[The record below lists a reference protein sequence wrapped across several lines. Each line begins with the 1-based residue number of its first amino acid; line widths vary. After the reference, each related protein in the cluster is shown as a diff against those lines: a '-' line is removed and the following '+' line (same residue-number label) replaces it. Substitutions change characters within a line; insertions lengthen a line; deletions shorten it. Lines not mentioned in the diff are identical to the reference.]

1 MSKQRFTPE
10 EIARSL
16 RVCHGAAASC
26 EGCICADGRVQRSP
40 VECRELETLAAD
52 LIEEQAKRIAELEEQ
67 ARWIPV
73 SERLPDLTE
82 AEKRRI
88 IWDDYAA
95 PVFIAMIKGAKVPTA
110 LYFDGEYWYD
120 SDGAMYAVTHW
131 KPMPEGL
138 EVGT

>member
-40 VECRELETLAAD
+40 AECRELEIWAAD

-73 SERLPDLTE
+73 SERLPEVDE
-82 AEKRRI
+82 
-88 IWDDYAA
+88 DD
-95 PVFIAMIKGAKVPTA
+95 VEVLVMIKGAKESTT
-110 LYFDGEYWYD
+110 LYVNDEGEFYAPDGNGGTFYL
-120 SDGAMYAVTHW
+120 VTHW
-131 KPMPEGL
+131 KSMPKGP
-138 EVGT
+138 EVDA